1 MHKMSIKYRS
11 EISLE
16 HTVQVFSAEHVDA
29 AGQVAAR
36 PLHDG
41 VHTLHKHGD
50 LIPVDI
56 PHVVIDV
63 LTSNLSL

>member
-1 MHKMSIKYRS
+1 MSLKYRS

-16 HTVQVFSAEHVDA
+16 HTVQVFSAEHGDG

-41 VHTLHKHGD
+41 GHALHKHGD
-50 LIPVDI
+50 LVPVDI
-56 PHVVIDV
+56 PHVIIDI
-63 LTSNLSL
+63 LTSNLNL